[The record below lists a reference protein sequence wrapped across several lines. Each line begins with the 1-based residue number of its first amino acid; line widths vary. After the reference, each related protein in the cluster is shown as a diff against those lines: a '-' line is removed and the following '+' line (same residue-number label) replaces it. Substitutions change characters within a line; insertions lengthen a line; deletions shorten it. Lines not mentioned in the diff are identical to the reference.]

1 MSHTS
6 HDTPAT
12 PAAPA
17 PAPSDADGRRLRK
30 LSLIWAGLFLP
41 ATVLAGIVALMAE
54 NAGRCIE
61 YGDGCGSTP
70 GYPYVVSLALAAVA
84 FAVAQGADRD
94 TVRKAAFWTQL
105 GAESVFLLLVMTT
118 FG

>member
-1 MSHTS
+1 MSNDS
-6 HDTPAT
+6 RAR
-12 PAAPA
+12 AASPS
-17 PAPSDADGRRLRK
+17 APSVPDEGGRRLRK
-30 LSLIWAGLFLP
+30 LSLIWAALFVP

-70 GYPYVVSLALAAVA
+70 GYAYVVSLALAAVA
-84 FAVAQGADRD
+84 FAITQGADRG
-94 TVRKAAFWTQL
+94 TVRRAAFWTQL
-105 GAESVFLLLVMTT
+105 GAECVFLVLVATT